1 MRISDWSSD
10 VCSSDLPSRDPS
22 TFYDPGASP
31 GRLSARLTIARLIL
45 SYTVSHCRREPSD
58 KEKAGKCRPI
68 FVRNFL
74 LLLGRHRQKVEIMWV
89 DCGHRT
95 GLHRADERF
104 WQEVDK
110 IDIFDRED
118 RKSVV

>member
-31 GRLSARLTIARLIL
+31 GRLSARLTIARFIL

-58 KEKAGKCRPI
+58 KEKAGKCRPL

-74 LLLGRHRQKVEIMWV
+74 LLLGRHRQTAVIMWV

-95 GLHRADERF
+95 GLHCSDESF
-104 WQEVDK
+104 WQVDDQ
-110 IDIFDRED
+110 IAIR
-118 RKSVV
+118 

>member
-1 MRISDWSSD
+1 MIR
-10 VCSSDLPSRDPS
+10 LPPKSTRTDPLFPY
-22 TFYDPGASP
+22 TTLFRA
-31 GRLSARLTIARLIL
+31 SARLTIARLIL

-104 WQEVDK
+104 WQEIGRAHV
-110 IDIFDRED
+110 
-118 RKSVV
+118 

>member
-10 VCSSDLPSRDPS
+10 VCSSDL
-22 TFYDPGASP
+22 
-31 GRLSARLTIARLIL
+31 
-45 SYTVSHCRREPSD
+45 EPSD

-110 IDIFDRED
+110 IDIFDREPVPGFVLDFIKKHVWHRIVFDGAEMNANTFVILD
-118 RKSVV
+118 RKSTRLNSSH